1 MQTVGHS
8 DVITIPKILGLE
20 QETEFESDRQEN
32 GTLLLTLKQEGD
44 EMTEHEIQDVVNRFS
59 PLMNRLKDM

>member
-32 GTLLLTLKQEGD
+32 GTLLLTLK
-44 EMTEHEIQDVVNRFS
+44 
-59 PLMNRLKDM
+59 